1 MKKTISIAIL
11 GIFMLGF
18 NVYGFVENYPPYSF
32 KNGLPNALDIKP
44 ILSGDQSK
52 FSSKGVIAQQTKD
65 SFLLRD
71 GRLTLLDLKGL
82 SVANAWDNPV
92 PMEVY
97 RVDLD
102 QNGLEDF
109 VVFSWRG
116 GVGLA
121 SMNYRVDLFLKKSK
135 EAYQRI
141 SYDTLN
147 PDIKDFSNLNKDG
160 KSEVIITGYY
170 QGSKHNYFTY
180 NVYEF
185 NNFKLKNADQKFK
198 GFPKFVWLTNKPNDK
213 DTMHLTQKE
222 RKIYAEKM
230 NQSIFYGSEIHS

>member
-1 MKKTISIAIL
+1 MNKIISIAIL
-11 GIFMLGF
+11 GIFIFGF

-32 KNGLPNALDIKP
+32 KNGLPNALNIKP

-52 FSSKGVIAQQTKD
+52 FNSRGIVAQQDKD
-65 SFLLRD
+65 SFFLRD

-82 SVANAWDNPV
+82 SIANAWGNPV
-92 PMEVY
+92 PMELY

-102 QNGLEDF
+102 KNGLEDF
-109 VVFSWRG
+109 VVFSWYRRT
-116 GVGLA
+116 GLA
-121 SMNYRVDLFLKKSK
+121 SMNYPVDVFLKKSN

-141 SYDTLN
+141 SYDSMN
-147 PDIKDFSNLNKDG
+147 PDIKDFSDLNKDG

-170 QGSKHNYFTY
+170 LGPKHNYFTY

-185 NNFKLKNADQKFK
+185 QDFKLNNADQKFK

-213 DTMHLTQKE
+213 DTTHLTQKE
-222 RKIYAEKM
+222 RKEHAEQT
-230 NQSIFYGSEIHS
+230 NRSISYN